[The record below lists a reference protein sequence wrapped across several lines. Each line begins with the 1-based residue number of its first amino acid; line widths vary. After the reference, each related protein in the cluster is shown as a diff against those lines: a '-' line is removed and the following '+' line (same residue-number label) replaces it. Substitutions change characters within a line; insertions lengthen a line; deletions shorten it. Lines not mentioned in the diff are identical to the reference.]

1 MIKIAIKNVIL
12 LLKFKRKKIISKSFR
27 ISLKARIGRHCEISN
42 GVEIDFSTSIG
53 KYCYIGKNSSITK
66 SHIGN
71 YSSIASNVFIGQG
84 EHDPNKIATSS
95 LFYVN
100 QYEELTKKN
109 CFIGCDVWIG
119 VGAIILR
126 GVLIGNGAI
135 IGAGSVVTKN
145 IPPFAI
151 VVGRPARIVRYRF
164 NDSKIREILK
174 TEWWTL
180 DLKEAKEKIDSLEGY
195 SESKFI

>member
-1 MIKIAIKNVIL
+1 V
-12 LLKFKRKKIISKSFR
+12 S
-27 ISLKARIGRHCEISN
+27 
-42 GVEIDFSTSIG
+42 
-53 KYCYIGKNSSITK
+53 
-66 SHIGN
+66 
-71 YSSIASNVFIGQG
+71 
-84 EHDPNKIATSS
+84 
-95 LFYVN
+95 
-100 QYEELTKKN
+100 
-109 CFIGCDVWIG
+109 
-119 VGAIILR
+119 
-126 GVLIGNGAI
+126 IGNGAI